1 MSITEFNT
9 AMTETTNIPIK
20 TEEVS
25 IMSESSNSISFN
37 QINITADVVKRKLM
51 NNEYIIKSVAKRS
64 DVWKTFG
71 LVCNSN
77 GDEVGYVACFKCK
90 ATFKGKGDTGTTTMR
105 KHICRVGSN
114 QTRIVTTTFRTTPLT
129 SKASSNKDVKEELS
143 TSCVN
148 MCCEDLR
155 PFDTV
160 AGEGFIELLQK
171 VC

>member
-77 GDEVGYVACFKCK
+77 GDEVGYDACFKCK

-129 SKASSNKDVKEELS
+129 SNALSNKDVKEELS

>member
-1 MSITEFNT
+1 MSSTEYNT
-9 AMTETTNIPIK
+9 TMTETTNIPIK

-25 IMSESSNSISFN
+25 IMSQPSSSISLN
-37 QINITADVVKRKLM
+37 QINITADVVKRKIM

-90 ATFKGKGDTGTTTMR
+90 AAFKGKGDTGTSTMH

-114 QTRIVTTTFRTTPLT
+114 QPRIVNITFSTPLT
-129 SKASSNKDVKEELS
+129 SNASSNKDVK
-143 TSCVN
+143 
-148 MCCEDLR
+148 
-155 PFDTV
+155 
-160 AGEGFIELLQK
+160 
-171 VC
+171 